1 MLKLLQLFRQDDV
14 VRQTWATTGGCH
26 SLGCMQTSESQAN
39 NSLDLKVGLLNYK
52 QLV

>member
-1 MLKLLQLFRQDDV
+1 MLELLQLFRQYHV
-14 VRQTWATTGGCH
+14 VRQKWAKAGGCH